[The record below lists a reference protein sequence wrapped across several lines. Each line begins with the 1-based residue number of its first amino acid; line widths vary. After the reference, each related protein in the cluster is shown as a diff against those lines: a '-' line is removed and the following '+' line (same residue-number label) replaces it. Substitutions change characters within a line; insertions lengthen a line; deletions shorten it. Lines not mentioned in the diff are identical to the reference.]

1 MFKRARTIALIAI
14 VAMALV
20 SCAGMQAPEQELTP
34 LQKAEKAAT
43 WMQETYSAQYD
54 DYKAMVARPNLTEAQ
69 KRVLRTKYAVLT
81 EAEPL
86 IKTFRDAVR
95 ADTVPSSEL
104 ETQIMDLLTRLQ
116 TMTTK

>member
-1 MFKRARTIALIAI
+1 MFKKVRVLVLIAI
-14 VAMALV
+14 AAMALTA
-20 SCAGMQAPEQELTP
+20 CAALQAPEQELTP

-54 DYKAMVARPNLTEAQ
+54 DYKTMRAKPDLTEAQ
-69 KRVLRTKYAVLT
+69 KEVLRTKYAILA

-95 ADTVPSSEL
+95 ADTVPSPEL
-104 ETQIMDLLTRLQ
+104 ESQIMALLNRLQ
-116 TMTTK
+116 TLTTQ